1 MRFGSWIGTICF
13 LVTAC
18 GGTEAP
24 EAAGGSGGSAG
35 TPRAGSGGGG
45 SGGASAGSGRGGTS
59 GGSGGAGL
67 AGAADCTAPWGP
79 LTDVMVE
86 PPPGRLASPGVSPD
100 GRELFYIYWHTT
112 DLPLGRIM
120 RSVRTSTDDIFMPGE
135 IVPELDA
142 ACLPTEDRSMEVST
156 DGLSAYILCFA
167 DLGSDSV
174 GALHVAH
181 RPSLGAAFVLDTMTY
196 GLVGA
201 SPSFPADELTV
212 FTSFEQGIGAGPL
225 MTYERGAKSAAFGP
239 GTPVPSLED
248 HYLASPTISS
258 DALTLF
264 ATFSNSIVM
273 STRASR
279 AEPFAYQDVA
289 ALPAS
294 SSDYFGAPFVSAD
307 CGSLYVVRFVVVAG
321 EKVES
326 IAVASH

>member
-1 MRFGSWIGTICF
+1 MRLGSWIGTISF

-18 GGTEAP
+18 GGTESP
-24 EAAGGSGGSAG
+24 EAAGGSGGIAG

-45 SGGASAGSGRGGTS
+45 SGGASGS
-59 GGSGGAGL
+59 AGL

-100 GRELFYIYWHTT
+100 GLELFYIYWHTT
-112 DLPLGRIM
+112 DLPLGSIM
-120 RSVRTSTDDIFMPGE
+120 RSVRTSTDDIVMPGE
-135 IVPELDA
+135 IIPELDA
-142 ACLPTEDRSMEVST
+142 ACLPTEDRSMEVSS

-167 DLGSDSV
+167 DLQSDSV

-196 GLVGA
+196 GQVGA

-225 MTYERGAKSAAFGP
+225 MTYERDAKGAAFGP
-239 GTPVPSLED
+239 GTPVPGLED
-248 HYLASPTISS
+248 HYLASPTVSS

-279 AEPFAYQDVA
+279 AEPFTYQGVA

-321 EKVES
+321 ERVES
-326 IAVASH
+326 IAVATH